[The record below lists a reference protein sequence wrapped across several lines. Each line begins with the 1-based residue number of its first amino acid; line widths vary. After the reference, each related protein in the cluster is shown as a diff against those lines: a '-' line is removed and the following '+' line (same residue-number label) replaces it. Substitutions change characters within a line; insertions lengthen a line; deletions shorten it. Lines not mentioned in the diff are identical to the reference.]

1 MYFLSNVLQ
10 LESNHQ
16 ACYIFLYIL
25 NEINMYVE
33 SVDGKNEKNTKQNS
47 WRKKK
52 SRKNQHPIYPDNSYR
67 NNKVL

>member
-16 ACYIFLYIL
+16 TCYIFLYIL
-25 NEINMYVE
+25 NEINTYVE

-47 WRKKK
+47 WRKKQ
-52 SRKNQHPIYPDNSYR
+52 KNQHPIYPDNSYR